1 MPKRSSE
8 NLNSQDMRL
17 NPNASRNKLLGFR
30 LSLQNVKHALADLSG

>member
-17 NPNASRNKLLGFR
+17 DPNASKNKVLGFLLR
-30 LSLQNVKHALADLSG
+30 LQNVKHALADLSG